1 MNLTRVWWALGVFL
15 FVAAA
20 IVCLVPMQQ
29 VHREFDLNDKVSHL
43 IGHGALA
50 AYFSGLVPRQRWWKI
65 FVSLL
70 MFGIC
75 VEFAQYFME
84 LGRQGDARDVVAN
97 LIGASVGLLSGR
109 LGISRWPEL
118 AGWLLGQ
125 RSAAR

>member
-1 MNLTRVWWALGVFL
+1 MNLTRLWWVLGVFL
-15 FVAAA
+15 FIAAA
-20 IVCLVPMQQ
+20 IVCLVPLQQ
-29 VHREFDLNDKVSHL
+29 VHKDFDVNDKLSHL

-65 FVSLL
+65 FVALL

-75 VEFAQYFME
+75 VEFAQYFMD
-84 LGRQGDARDVVAN
+84 LGREGDRRDVIAN
-97 LIGASVGLLSGR
+97 LIGASLGLLAGW

-125 RSAAR
+125 RSGAR